1 MEYHDASSLG
11 TLPIITAR
19 NTFTGGGLVA
29 ELGYDIETAQ
39 NVLRNLKDDI
49 WINRLT
55 RIVLLEFVV
64 FEPATNLFAISKY
77 TFESPP
83 TGGILPT
90 DNIEPVSFVG
100 SANSS
105 FGLVFIVCYVFIV
118 LILFYTIYREIKEM
132 SQLRWK
138 YFTDLWNIIELAFI
152 CFTLATIVIFFF
164 KLEYTR

>member
-1 MEYHDASSLG
+1 M
-11 TLPIITAR
+11 
-19 NTFTGGGLVA
+19 A

-39 NVLRNLKDDI
+39 NVLGNLKDDI

-77 TFESPP
+77 FFESLP

-90 DNIEPVSFVG
+90 YVIEPISFVG

-105 FGLVFIVCYVFIV
+105 FGLAFIICYVLIV
-118 LILFYTIYREIKEM
+118 LILIYSIYHEIKEM

-138 YFTDLWNIIELAFI
+138 YLMDIWNIIELAFI
-152 CFTLATIVIFFF
+152 CFTVATIVIFFF